1 MDINVRSVYDLTRIA
16 LPHLEKTKGTII
28 NVSSV
33 AGLRPYAGLTAY
45 CVSKAAIDMMTRCLS
60 FELAPRGIRVNAV
73 NPGVVLTSL
82 HRTGGMSEKDYEA
95 FLERSRQTHPL
106 GRVGTP
112 EEVSESIAWLAS
124 DSAAWI
130 TGITLS
136 VDGGR
141 ANASAR

>member
-1 MDINVRSVYDLTRIA
+1 MRGLA
-16 LPHLEKTKGTII
+16 
-28 NVSSV
+28 
-33 AGLRPYAGLTAY
+33 AG
-45 CVSKAAIDMMTRCLS
+45 
-60 FELAPRGIRVNAV
+60 
-73 NPGVVLTSL
+73 
-82 HRTGGMSEKDYEA
+82 EKDYEA
-95 FLERSRQTHPL
+95 FLDRSRQTHPL

-112 EEVSESIAWLAS
+112 EEVAESIAWLAS